1 LEKYYPPPRTGIR
14 AYVQP
19 FEHATRPALQGVTF
33 EVQEGEAVALLGAN
47 GAGKS
52 TILRILAMLLIPT
65 RGEGSES
72 GPAQTRLP
80 RRKRSGLLSTAY
92 RAAKS
97 FVLRPAQSLNARAQN
112 RIAEL
117 GEKFHLTDALDQQVR
132 TLSSGTTPRLSLA
145 RAWLPKLSDM
155 LGTRTKKLAII
166 FAAGF
171 RCSLIQI
178 RISFSW
184 W

>member
-1 LEKYYPPPRTGIR
+1 M
-14 AYVQP
+14 
-19 FEHATRPALQGVTF
+19 
-33 EVQEGEAVALLGAN
+33 QEGEAVALLGAN

-52 TILRILAMLLIPT
+52 TILRILATLLIPT

-80 RRKRSGLLSTAY
+80 RRKRSGLLSAAY

-117 GEKFHLTDALDQQVR
+117 GEKFHLTDALDQQVP
-132 TLSSGTTPRLSLA
+132 TLSSGTTPKSGQSMAPQAIGHARHTNKKAGDYVRRRLSLFFD
-145 RAWLPKLSDM
+145 SDQDFFF
-155 LGTRTKKLAII
+155 LVVTLVAIPGAI
-166 FAAGF
+166 
-171 RCSLIQI
+171 
-178 RISFSW
+178 
-184 W
+184 

>member
-1 LEKYYPPPRTGIR
+1 M
-14 AYVQP
+14 
-19 FEHATRPALQGVTF
+19 
-33 EVQEGEAVALLGAN
+33 QEGEAVALLGAN

-52 TILRILAMLLIPT
+52 TILRILATLLIPT

-80 RRKRSGLLSTAY
+80 RRKGSGLLSTAY